1 MKRESCYLL
10 MDTTI
15 LSDIPKCLL
24 NTLHEIAP
32 FWTCQNHKCPLC
44 RILLTRVLIC
54 SLQTSRL
61 PQTQAVCVMVKWPFH
76 RHVGLPC
83 PTKGSCGAE
92 WPNCSSCS
100 LHRCMVIVGFVS
112 WTGRIM
118 IQTVFC
124 CSCLSCYHVL
134 CWHPVFI
141 LMLPVGYFGETWN
154 RKPLCELSLGRPSD
168 RRAWTPKHLPF
179 LMSSSPEI
187 PETFLQKLINRE

>member
-1 MKRESCYLL
+1 MPDCIEQNVFPHEEQWHLRDSDGQNKTTHNQMKRESCYLL

-112 WTGRIM
+112 
-118 IQTVFC
+118 
-124 CSCLSCYHVL
+124 
-134 CWHPVFI
+134 
-141 LMLPVGYFGETWN
+141 
-154 RKPLCELSLGRPSD
+154 
-168 RRAWTPKHLPF
+168 
-179 LMSSSPEI
+179 
-187 PETFLQKLINRE
+187 